1 MIRLCHI
8 TILSLSI
15 LFFSLLGMSTK
26 GLSHSNSN
34 NTNVVEELFTNIDS
48 PGNIAICKAEGN
60 CDDNGKF
67 ISLYYGHID
76 PSKLGGK
83 RVLNQG
89 FCSDYGKSKAG
100 DIDGAN
106 KGCLRRIQSRL
117 PRLTKLFQQQNID
130 IAQHKTAFIN
140 AVDLWNQ
147 ASPRVSDSFPQVYAD
162 NISKG
167 LSIDNAIRRS
177 RIDAFNLSAN
187 GLFNICVREPF
198 YINKLKGIPQY
209 STQWKRNCIDIDQNR
224 RRLAINSVLIN
235 CEMK

>member
-1 MIRLCHI
+1 MIRPCHV
-8 TILSLSI
+8 TILSLLI
-15 LFFSLLGMSTK
+15 LFFPLLGMSTK
-26 GLSHSNSN
+26 GFSHTNSN
-34 NTNVVEELFTNIDS
+34 NTSIVEELFTNIDS

-67 ISLYYGHID
+67 TSLYYGHID

-147 ASPRVSDSFPQVYAD
+147 ASPKVSDNFPQVYAD
-162 NISKG
+162 NIRKG

-177 RIDAFNLSAN
+177 RIDAFNLSAD
-187 GLFNICVREPF
+187 GLFNICAREPY
-198 YINKLKGIPQY
+198 YISRLANYLRH
-209 STQWKRNCIDIDQNR
+209 STDWKRNCIDLDQNR
-224 RRLAINSVLIN
+224 RRLAINSVLTN
-235 CEMK
+235 RGVK

>member
-1 MIRLCHI
+1 MIRPYHI
-8 TILSLSI
+8 TICSLLI
-15 LFFSLLGMSTK
+15 LFSPLLGVNIPKSFSYTN
-26 GLSHSNSN
+26 NSN
-34 NTNVVEELFTNIDS
+34 NTEELFTNIDS
-48 PGNIAICKAEGN
+48 PGNAAICRAEGN
-60 CDDNGKF
+60 CDDEGKF
-67 ISLYYGHID
+67 SSLYYGHID

-106 KGCLRRIQSRL
+106 KGCLSRIQSRL
-117 PRLTKLFQQQNID
+117 PRLIKLFEQQNID

-147 ASPRVSDSFPQVYAD
+147 ASPRVSDNFPKVYAD

-187 GLFNICVREPF
+187 GLFNICAREPY
-198 YINKLKGIPQY
+198 YINKLTVIPQY
-209 STQWKRNCIDIDQNR
+209 STQWKRKCIDIDQNR

-235 CEMK
+235 RGVK

>member
-1 MIRLCHI
+1 MIRPCHI

-15 LFFSLLGMSTK
+15 LFSPLLGMSTK
-26 GLSHSNSN
+26 GFSHTNSN
-34 NTNVVEELFTNIDS
+34 NTNIVEELFTNIDS

-67 ISLYYGHID
+67 TSLYYGHID

-89 FCSDYGKSKAG
+89 FCSDYGKSKSG

-106 KGCLRRIQSRL
+106 RGCLSRIKSRL
-117 PRLTKLFQQQNID
+117 PRLTKLFQQHNLD
-130 IAQHKTAFIN
+130 VNEHPAAYVN

-147 ASPRVSDSFPQVYAD
+147 ASPRVSDNFPKVYAD

-177 RIDAFNLSAN
+177 RIDAFNLSAD
-187 GLFNICVREPF
+187 GLFNICAREPY
-198 YINKLKGIPQY
+198 YISRLASYPQH
-209 STQWKRNCIDIDQNR
+209 STDWKRNCIDLDQNR
-224 RRLAINSVLIN
+224 RRLAINSVLTN
-235 CEMK
+235 RGVK